1 MRVYTAF
8 GGRRCFCLKKIVLD
22 LGQANAKQQ
31 LFYKS
36 RALYTAYGGAKGGG
50 KTHAVRTK
58 AVGGAL
64 RWPGIRILILRRTY
78 PELQSNHIEPV
89 MKMVPPELG
98 TYVASRYTMYFING
112 STIRFGH
119 YNGVASE
126 LEYQGQEFDWIFM
139 DEATHF
145 TERDFRY
152 LGGALRGPSSIPK
165 RFFVTCNPGGV
176 GHEWVKR
183 LFIDRNYRD
192 GENPDDYTFIFASVE
207 DNKHLLEG
215 SPAYIRMLDAL
226 PENLRQAYRF
236 GVWDSLAGAYFTE
249 FDDSRHVIPPTRIPN
264 NWTRFR
270 AFDYGLDMLACL
282 WIAVSPEGRSIV
294 YRELRR
300 PNLIVSVAARAIHVA
315 TPTNEQIAAT
325 FAPPDMW
332 SRQKDSGRTM
342 AELFAKNKIP
352 VLRASNA
359 RTQGHMQIKELLYG
373 DGEAPALMIFNSCVG
388 LITDLKAIQAD
399 ERNPG
404 DCARQP
410 HDVTHAVDALRYYAV
425 SRASDFGAVRAD
437 GPSDTRSAF
446 DEYMLGSN

>member
-1 MRVYTAF
+1 M
-8 GGRRCFCLKKIVLD
+8 KKIVLD

-31 LFYKS
+31 QFYKS

-98 TYVASRYTMYFING
+98 TYVASRYTLYFING

-119 YNGVASE
+119 YNGAAAE

-152 LGGALRGPSSIPK
+152 LGGVLRGTSAIPK

-176 GHEWVKR
+176 GHAWVKR
-183 LFIDRNYRD
+183 LFIDREYRD
-192 GENPDDYTFIFASVE
+192 GENPDDYAFIFASVE
-207 DNKHLLEG
+207 DNKHLLDG
-215 SPAYIRMLDAL
+215 SPAYIRMLESL
-226 PENLRQAYRF
+226 PENMRQAYRY
-236 GVWDSLAGAYFTE
+236 GVWDSLAGAYFSE
-249 FDDSRHVIPPTRIPN
+249 FDDARHVVTPTRIPSG
-264 NWTRFR
+264 WTRFR
-270 AFDYGLDMLACL
+270 AFDYGLDMLVCL
-282 WIAVSPEGRSIV
+282 WIAVSPAGQSYV

-300 PNLIVSVAARAIHVA
+300 PNLIVSEAARAIENA
-315 TPTNEQIAAT
+315 TPVNEQIAAT

-359 RTQGHMQIKELLYG
+359 RAQGHMQIKELLHG
-373 DGEAPALMIFNSCVG
+373 NGEAPALLIFSSCPG
-388 LITDLKAIQAD
+388 LINDVKAICAD

-404 DCARQP
+404 DCAKQP
-410 HDVTHAVDALRYYAV
+410 HDVTHAVDALRYFAV
-425 SRASDFGAVRAD
+425 SRAVDFGSANEDERHISSSR
-437 GPSDTRSAF
+437 SDF
-446 DEYMLGSN
+446 DEYMLGF